1 MQSHPVK
8 YSLAYS
14 QDTCSK
20 LNGKWN
26 ETLIWGRIVAVT
38 TWKSIPQ
45 APNNAQGAAALDYL
59 VLFQKVQ
66 LVDEGKQQFLD
77 LHEVK
82 VIAKMPYGSL
92 LGTI

>member
-1 MQSHPVK
+1 MLHVSARLDDNLPK
-8 YSLAYS
+8 SCRL
-14 QDTCSK
+14 
-20 LNGKWN
+20 
-26 ETLIWGRIVAVT
+26 ETLIWGRVVAVT

-45 APNNAQGAAALDYL
+45 APNNAQRAAALDYL